1 MQKCP
6 CVENVPVMGDK
17 MICVCDAWQVLN
29 YLLPA
34 WKKNVKATV
43 HLL

>member
-1 MQKCP
+1 MA
-6 CVENVPVMGDK
+6 NVSVKGDK
-17 MICVCDAWQVLN
+17 TISACDAWQVLN

-34 WKKNVKATV
+34 WKKNVKVTV